1 MRLGIN
7 WLRWFPFLSW
17 LRRVDRASL
26 AADAS
31 AGLTGGIIVVPQA
44 VAFATIAGMP
54 PEYGLYAAMAPAVIG
69 ALFGSSWQLVSG
81 PTTAISIVVFATLS
95 PLAAPGSPEFIKL
108 ALSLAFL
115 SGAIQLL
122 LGWLRLGTLV
132 NFISHTVVIGF
143 TAGAAVLI
151 AASQLKSF
159 FGLKIGRSG
168 SFSETMSAFFA
179 QLGEINPW
187 VTAVAVATLGVSVL
201 GKRWL
206 PKKIPHMIV
215 AMFAGGLLAWLL
227 DRGFG
232 ADVTGIT
239 YIDALPR
246 SLPPLSHP
254 DLSFETTSK
263 LLPIAMAL
271 AMLSLTEAV
280 SISRSIAI
288 RTEQRINGNQE
299 FIGQGLSNIAGSFFS
314 AYPTSGSFNRSGLNY
329 EAGARTPLAA
339 VFAAIVL
346 ALIVLFIAPLAA
358 HLPLP
363 AMAGILFLV
372 AWGLIDFRNVR
383 HVLHASR
390 AEGFVL
396 ALTFVSTLTLDLEF
410 AIYIGVLA
418 SLLLFLNRTSRPRI
432 EDVKP
437 SSGAGTYHLV
447 NDTGLPDCPQLKLL
461 RIDGPLFFGAVDNVQ
476 NALMAVDE
484 LEPRQ
489 KHLLL
494 HAVGISL
501 IDLAGAGMLAQE
513 ARRRQR
519 MGGALYL
526 FNLREGARK
535 DLAAGGDDLVIGRE
549 RMLPMTIEGPV
560 EQIIRDLDPAI
571 CAGCTRRIFRNCPPK
586 NTEAPDPDNETGASL
601 PKDGQGAA

>member
-1 MRLGIN
+1 MRHGIN
-7 WLRWFPFLSW
+7 WLRWLPFLAW
-17 LRRVDRASL
+17 IRRVDRSTL

-54 PEYGLYAAMAPAVIG
+54 PEYGLYAAMVPAVVG
-69 ALFGSSWQLVSG
+69 AMFGSSWQLVSG

-115 SGAIQLL
+115 SGVIQLL

-159 FGLKIGRSG
+159 FGLKIARGG
-168 SFSETMSAFFA
+168 SFPETMAQFFA
-179 QLGEINPW
+179 QLDEINPW
-187 VTAVAVATLGVSVL
+187 VTAVSVTTLVVSVL
-201 GKRWL
+201 ARRWL
-206 PKKIPHMIV
+206 PRRIPHMIV
-215 AMFAGGLLAWLL
+215 AMVAGGLLAWLL
-227 DRGFG
+227 DRAFG
-232 ADVTGIT
+232 AGVTGLT

-254 DLSFETTSK
+254 DLSPEVVGK

-358 HLPLP
+358 YLPLP

-372 AWGLIDFRNVR
+372 AWGLIDVRNIR

-390 AEGFVL
+390 AETAVL
-396 ALTFVSTLTLDLEF
+396 ALTFVSTLVLDLEF

-437 SSGAGTYHLV
+437 AAGAGAYHLV
-447 NDTGLPDCPQLKLL
+447 NDTGQADCPQLKML
-461 RIDGPLFFGAVDNVQ
+461 RIDGPLFFGAVDYVQ
-476 NALMAVDE
+476 DALMAVDE

-494 HAVGISL
+494 HCVGISM
-501 IDLAGAGMLAQE
+501 IDLAGAEMLAQE
-513 ARRRQR
+513 ARRRRR

-535 DLAAGGDDLVIGRE
+535 DLAAGGYDLEVGRD
-549 RMLPMTIEGPV
+549 RMLPMTVEGPV
-560 EQIIRDLDPAI
+560 AQIIDTLDPAI
-571 CAGCTRRIFRNCPPK
+571 CAGCTRRIFRHCPPK
-586 NTEAPDPDNETGASL
+586 DGDAAIAGATAPAT
-601 PKDGQGAA
+601 

>member
-1 MRLGIN
+1 MTSYGIRLR
-7 WLRWFPFLSW
+7 RWFRLPAW
-17 LRRVDRASL
+17 VRMVDRTTL

-54 PEYGLYAAMAPAVIG
+54 PEYGLYAAMVPAIVG

-81 PTTAISIVVFATLS
+81 PTTAISIVVFSTLS
-95 PLAAPGSPEFIKL
+95 PLAEPGSPDYVRL

-115 SGAIQLL
+115 SGVVQLL
-122 LGWLRLGTLV
+122 LGWLRMGTLV

-151 AASQLKSF
+151 AANQLKSF
-159 FGLKIGRSG
+159 FGLKIARGG
-168 SFSETMSAFFA
+168 SFIETMTAFFS
-179 QLGEINPW
+179 QLDEINPW
-187 VTAVAVATLGVSVL
+187 VTAVSTVTFAVSMLARRL
-201 GKRWL
+201 L
-206 PKKIPHMIV
+206 PTKVPHMIV
-215 AMFAGGLLAWLL
+215 AMVAGGLLAWLL

-232 ADVTGIT
+232 PAVTGIT
-239 YIDALPR
+239 YVDALPR

-254 DLSFETTSK
+254 DLSVETVGS

-288 RTEQRINGNQE
+288 RTGQRIDGNRE
-299 FIGQGLSNIAGSFFS
+299 FIGQGLSNVAGSFFS
-314 AYPTSGSFNRSGLNY
+314 AYPTSGSFNRSGLNH

-358 HLPLP
+358 WLPLP
-363 AMAGILFLV
+363 TMAGILFVV
-372 AWGLIDFRNVR
+372 AWGLIDVRNIR

-390 AEGFVL
+390 AESAVL
-396 ALTFVSTLTLDLEF
+396 GLTFVATLVLELEF

-432 EDVKP
+432 ADVKP
-437 SSGAGTYHLV
+437 AAGVGAYHLV
-447 NDTGLPDCPQLKLL
+447 DDTNLPDCPQLKML
-461 RIDGPLFFGAVDNVQ
+461 RIDGPLFFGAVDHVQ
-476 NALMAVDE
+476 RALTDVDE
-484 LEPRQ
+484 REPRQ

-494 HAVGISL
+494 HCVGIGM
-501 IDLAGAGMLAQE
+501 IDLAGAEMLAQE

-519 MGGALYL
+519 IGGALYL
-526 FNLREGARK
+526 YNLRDGVRGE
-535 DLAAGGDDLVIGRE
+535 LSAGGYDVEIGRD
-549 RMLPMTIEGPV
+549 RLIPMTTEGPV
-560 EQIIRDLDPAI
+560 AGIAGALDPAI
-571 CAGCTRRIFRNCPPK
+571 CAACTRRIFRACPP
-586 NTEAPDPDNETGASL
+586 PPPPRETAT
-601 PKDGQGAA
+601 